1 MLTETINQIREMS
14 HKGASIRGIAEKL
27 SISTWS
33 VQRHLK
39 TDPKKPVTVVSPEGI
54 ESLES
59 IIDKL
64 SKRVEA
70 LEIFK
75 QNTEQHDNNT
85 ITIQPTQSNTTNTEQ
100 HDNNTEQHKTNTANT
115 ELKKVDTYD
124 KHTIQELAIITGK
137 SERRIRDICKEL
149 AGKNMGIDKPGRPY
163 RITAEGIK
171 AIENVIKT
179 SGRAKKNMKQKVRC

>member
-85 ITIQPTQSNTTNTEQ
+85 
-100 HDNNTEQHKTNTANT
+100 EQHKTNTANT

-137 SERRIRDICKEL
+137 SERRIQDICKEL

-179 SGRAKKNMKQKVRC
+179 SGRAKKNINKKLDVKIEP